1 LIISEKIICEVMT
14 DKDQSSLDDIEKNEI
29 FLVDTQQIDCAICLE
44 NCVHPVKLKC
54 EHIFCFL
61 CVKGVTTKGN
71 NCPMCRK
78 EISSSFID
86 NPNLVSQADIISEAS
101 KEINACPGSFSWF
114 YEGRNGWWEY
124 EERAVTELEI
134 FYNPVADEK
143 SEKDSNTYSRC
154 LKPELW
160 IAGQLYVVDFE
171 RMVQFQKDQPHRKRR
186 IKREEKHRVSDCKGV
201 AGLRIT
207 K

>member
-1 LIISEKIICEVMT
+1 MT
-14 DKDQSSLDDIEKNEI
+14 DKDQSSLEDNEKNEKI
-29 FLVDTQQIDCAICLE
+29 KLEDAQKLDCPICLE

-78 EISSSFID
+78 EISSSFLD
-86 NPNLVSQADIISEAS
+86 NPNIVSQVDIISED
-101 KEINACPGSFSWF
+101 KINNACQVPFSWF

-134 FYNPVADEK
+134 FYNQAADKKNETLF
-143 SEKDSNTYSRC
+143 NTYSKC

-160 IAGQLYVVDFE
+160 IAGKLYVVDFE
-171 RMVQFQKDQPHRKRR
+171 QMVQFQKDQPHKKRR
-186 IKREEKHRVSDCKGV
+186 IKREEKHRVSDYKGV
-201 AGLRIT
+201 AGLRTT

>member
-1 LIISEKIICEVMT
+1 MT
-14 DKDQSSLDDIEKNEI
+14 DKDQNSLEEDIEKNKI
-29 FLVDTQQIDCAICLE
+29 IKLDNTQQLDCAICLE

-78 EISSSFID
+78 EISSSFLD
-86 NPNLVSQADIISEAS
+86 NPNIVSQADRISEAND
-101 KEINACPGSFSWF
+101 EINACPGSFSWF

-124 EERAVTELEI
+124 EERAVTELET
-134 FYNPVADEK
+134 FYNPAADKE
-143 SEKDSNTYSRC
+143 SEIDSNTCSRC

-171 RMVQFQKDQPHRKRR
+171 HMVQFQKDRPHRKRR
-186 IKREEKHRVSDCKGV
+186 IKREEKQSVSDCKGV